1 MRTAFST
8 TSLAFV
14 FAAIL
19 ALPACVTDT
28 TDTSDQETTDTF
40 LYGLSEAEVT
50 ALLPLASSPMTL
62 EAWLDFHRGEF
73 DCAAF
78 GDMCD
83 LVGPDAAFTI
93 TERSY
98 HMGLEGATREAIDA
112 FLAEELDAASIT
124 WKAAHGGEHDD
135 LRDSAVS
142 TDTGSANDERV
153 RTEVFAIK
161 PAVGSWNIH
170 TDCTYQ
176 RLSWGV
182 WGGSASANL
191 TARIWGHLHTTSG
204 TIYDSS
210 GTFTTATIFAHS
222 IDTAKHYFYPDTS
235 TDDLHGF
242 GECDASLGGW
252 SASAGTNVNNN

>member
-1 MRTAFST
+1 MRTALST
-8 TSLAFV
+8 TGLAFA
-14 FAAIL
+14 FATIL
-19 ALPACVTDT
+19 ALPACVTGT
-28 TDTSDQETTDTF
+28 ADTSDQEATDTF
-40 LYGLSEAEVT
+40 LYGLSEAEIT
-50 ALLPLASSPMTL
+50 ELLPLASSPMTL
-62 EAWLDFHRGEF
+62 DAWLDFNRGPF
-73 DCAAF
+73 DCAAY

-93 TERSY
+93 SERSY
-98 HMGLEGATREAIDA
+98 HMGLEGASRDEINA
-112 FLAEELDAASIT
+112 FIAEELDAAAIA
-124 WKAAHGGEHDD
+124 WKAANEGERDD
-135 LRDSAVS
+135 LRDSDVA

-161 PAVGSWNIH
+161 PAVGTWNVQ

-176 RLSWGV
+176 RLNWGV

-191 TARIWGHLHTTSG
+191 TARVWGHLHTTSG

-210 GTFTTATIFAHS
+210 GTYTTGTIFAHS
-222 IDTAKHYFYPDTS
+222 ITTAKLYFYPDTS